1 MPERLLDAAA
11 DPVQGSGNQNEVP
24 MCRNIR
30 TLYNFKPP
38 ATEEEIRASA
48 IQFVRK
54 LSGFTHPSKAN
65 EPAFNQAVEEVTQ
78 AARRLLGSLVTSAAP
93 RDREIEAA
101 KARERSAARFR
112 TSA

>member
-1 MPERLLDAAA
+1 
-11 DPVQGSGNQNEVP
+11 

-65 EPAFNQAVEEVTQ
+65 DPAFNQAVEEVTE
-78 AARRLLGSLVTSAAP
+78 AARRLLDSLVTTAEP
-93 RDREIEAA
+93 RDRAVEAA
-101 KARERSAARFR
+101 KARARGAARFR
-112 TSA
+112 TSNA